1 MLITVLLNEKSV
13 INVILTSSLTFT
25 ALVVLNVTVILTRD
39 VKGLVVE
46 LELYTTLFNGFLI
59 RKSRVCESGVRERRE
74 IGSYLIY

>member
-1 MLITVLLNEKSV
+1 M
-13 INVILTSSLTFT
+13 
-25 ALVVLNVTVILTRD
+25 VLNVTVILTRD

-46 LELYTTLFNGFLI
+46 LELDTAPSNGFLI